1 MAAAAVSV
9 ETAVALDV
17 ETVAA
22 VGAGAATAVGGAPVA
37 HSRVRA
43 PSWANVLAARARPV
57 RSLACVVA
65 TACIAAASHAALP
78 APEAVSF
85 PSLDAGVT
93 VTGLLYRPLSSSQR
107 VPVIV
112 GLHGCGGMWSAGPDG
127 RDRLNARSVAW
138 TQRFLAQGYA
148 VLWPDSFNPR
158 GKHSVCAIPRG
169 EPSITPSQRGLDAL
183 GALAFVAAQAGL
195 DASRVALVGWSHGGS
210 TVLAAVN
217 GKDAR
222 VAGFRASGEAA
233 TAPRA
238 AVAFYPGCGV
248 ASRMREGW
256 LPAVPLAIFSGAL
269 DDWSSTPTCERL
281 TASARG
287 RGANMSITVYP
298 NAHHG
303 FDAPGTRLV
312 HRTDVTRGV
321 DAGKGVTAGPDP
333 VARAAVEVAVPA
345 FLQQY
350 LKGP

>member
-1 MAAAAVSV
+1 MAAIALSV
-9 ETAVALDV
+9 RKDGRLRVMLATGSASRGTAVPVLCAVLAATV
-17 ETVAA
+17 AHARRVAA
-22 VGAGAATAVGGAPVA
+22 VAAVLLGAMFADAA
-37 HSRVRA
+37 
-43 PSWANVLAARARPV
+43 L
-57 RSLACVVA
+57 
-65 TACIAAASHAALP
+65 AALP
-78 APEAVSF
+78 APEAVTF

-93 VTGLLYRPLSSSQR
+93 VRGLLYRPTPAADR

-158 GKHSVCAIPRG
+158 GKRSVCAIPRG
-169 EPSITPSQRGLDAL
+169 EPSIDPLLRRLDVL
-183 GALAFVAAQAGL
+183 GALAFLATQPGL

-210 TVLAAVN
+210 TVLATVN

-222 VAGFRASGEAA
+222 IAAFYASTE
-233 TAPRA
+233 TAKPPRA

-248 ASRMREGW
+248 ASRMKDGW
-256 LPAVPLAIFSGAL
+256 LPAMPLALFSGAL

-281 TASARG
+281 VAPRRG
-287 RGANMSITVYP
+287 RGADMSITVYP

-303 FDAPGTRLV
+303 FDAPGHRLV

-333 VARAAVEVAVPA
+333 AARSAVEVAVPA
-345 FLQQY
+345 FLQQH
-350 LKGP
+350 LKGL